1 MKAMAIT
8 RRGIFVAGAS
18 ALLGACA
25 IIPKGPTTNAPPPGP
40 QTGAPGPTQLP
51 QDETRHRVA
60 LLVPTSG
67 SNAAVGQSIA
77 NATTM
82 ALLDTNASN
91 LRITTYNTAAG
102 AGEAARRAIADGNG
116 IILGPLMGDNVDAVR
131 AIARPARVPIIS
143 FSNDAKVA
151 GNDVFVMGH
160 IPEQSVER
168 SVQYARSHGGRD
180 FAVLAP
186 GGEYGER
193 AEAALMSAVRNY
205 GGSVADVER
214 YTRSN
219 TSVISAAQRLKA
231 KGGFD
236 SVLLADGTRISILAA
251 NELKPKGAGPV
262 QLIGTDLW
270 SGEAAVTRAPS
281 LNGAI
286 FSAVSDGRYKR
297 FTESYS
303 ARFGSNPYRIA
314 TLGYDA
320 VLLTLRIARD
330 WKPGRPFPATRLVDP
345 GGFIGL
351 DGAFRFRP
359 SGLVQRALE
368 VRQVRNGAV
377 VVVDPAPSKF
387 D

>member
-1 MKAMAIT
+1 MAIT

-40 QTGAPGPTQLP
+40 AAGPSGSTPLPADQTRQ
-51 QDETRHRVA
+51 RVA
-60 LLVPTSG
+60 LLVPITG

-91 LRITTYNTAAG
+91 LRITTYNTANG
-102 AGEAARRAIADGNG
+102 ASEAARRAIADGNG
-116 IILGPLMGDNVDAVR
+116 LILGPLMGDNVQAVR
-131 AIARPARVPIIS
+131 AIARPAHVPIIS

-160 IPEQSVER
+160 IPEQSINR
-168 SVQYARSHGGRD
+168 SVQYARAHGSRD

-186 GGEYGER
+186 DGEYGER

-205 GGSVADVER
+205 GGAVTDVER
-214 YTRSN
+214 YSRSN
-219 TSVISAAQRLKA
+219 TSVISAAQRMKT

-236 SVLLADGTRISILAA
+236 SVLLADGTRISTLAA
-251 NELKPKGAGPV
+251 NELKPKGAGPI

-368 VRQVRNGAV
+368 VRQVRNGSV
-377 VVVDPAPSKF
+377 VVVDPAPTKF